1 AVAIP
6 QYQLATAK
14 SPITSLEDIK
24 GKKVRVTGTMELAF
38 DELGASP
45 VFMPATEAY
54 TAMERGTVDGL
65 VFPFTSFKPYQI
77 ESLAKYSTKNANFG
91 SFTVIYSINEEV
103 YNDLPENVKEAMQK
117 AGDEVVEHLSTFL
130 DKKIDELIEEF
141 YSDIEMYELS
151 EEEVKE

>member
-1 AVAIP
+1 
-6 QYQLATAK
+6 
-14 SPITSLEDIK
+14 
-24 GKKVRVTGTMELAF
+24 
-38 DELGASP
+38 
-45 VFMPATEAY
+45 
-54 TAMERGTVDGL
+54 

-130 DKKIDELIEEF
+130 DKKIDELIEELS
-141 YSDIEMYELS
+141 SDIEMYELS
-151 EEEVKE
+151 EEEVKEWDMALEPAWDAWAEDLDNRGFKGTETVERFRELRDELN